1 MVDNPGAEER
11 RREDIRRAVE
21 TARQQQLEDAVEE
34 YLTTGHIEAPADER
48 ASTDQALRAEY
59 EQALADQSPLIANPP
74 PEGPLI
80 EGAPPEGPLIDEG
93 WTPSRAALAVGRVGL
108 EAVETVLTIRTGVP
122 NLVMAL
128 VNAVEAAID
137 TARVPGMKA
146 KVATFTVD
154 FATDTVTWLSTP
166 PGTADIHQ
174 NALGDDLKETAH
186 PPIEARWGEAREAP
200 SDEDEGPVS

>member
-1 MVDNPGAEER
+1 
-11 RREDIRRAVE
+11 
-21 TARQQQLEDAVEE
+21 LEDAVEE

-48 ASTDQALRAEY
+48 AITDQALRVEY
-59 EQALADQSPLIANPP
+59 EKALADQSPLITNPPPEGPLIEGAP

-93 WTPSRAALAVGRVGL
+93 WTPSGAALAVGRVGL

-146 KVATFTVD
+146 KVVTFSVD

-166 PGTADIHQ
+166 PGTADIHL
-174 NALGDDLKETAH
+174 NALGGDVKETTH
-186 PPIEARWGEAREAP
+186 PAIEARYGEAPAAP
-200 SDEDEGPVS
+200 ADEDERPVS